1 MNKELSGVVEY
12 ICSFSW
18 VKFMR
23 SSEQKRVGMTN
34 LIEEGECIGSVRG
47 GCDNLGEVVLR
58 NPRYDLRE
66 AEGLVVHQIV
76 QYL

>member
-12 ICSFSW
+12 ICSLSW
-18 VKFMR
+18 VKFTR

-34 LIEEGECIGSVRG
+34 LNEEWDCGSVRG

-58 NPRYDLRE
+58 NPRNDLGE
-66 AEGLVVHQIV
+66 AEGPVVHQIV